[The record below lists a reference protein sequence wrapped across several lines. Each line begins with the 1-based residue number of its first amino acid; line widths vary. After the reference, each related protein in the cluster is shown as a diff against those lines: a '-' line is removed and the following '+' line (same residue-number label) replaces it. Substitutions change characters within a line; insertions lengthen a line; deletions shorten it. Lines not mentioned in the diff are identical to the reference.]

1 MVSFLPLAGCCGD
14 LRVNYLQAQCN
25 SVSDSTVLSVIWI
38 IFSGLF
44 RLAEFSVYID
54 DSAETV
60 ALAITSIRC
69 RDIAQACYYFIM
81 PADCWSLFMR
91 EMYALWGIA
100 AYFYRVVW
108 FWPSG
113 NFGAQTKFVD
123 FSTRDVSFR
132 LARNVLYTGYR

>member
-1 MVSFLPLAGCCGD
+1 MLRCTYALITLQVVSFCVRFDSFVG
-14 LRVNYLQAQCN
+14 YL
-25 SVSDSTVLSVIWI
+25 D

-44 RLAEFSVYID
+44 RFSRIYSNYIG

-81 PADCWSLFMR
+81 PADCWSLIMG
-91 EMYALWGIA
+91 EMYALWRIA
-100 AYFYRVVW
+100 AYFYRVIW
-108 FWPSG
+108 FWPTGS
-113 NFGAQTKFVD
+113 FGAQAKLVD

-132 LARNVLYTGYR
+132 LARNVLDTGYRCYWLR

>member
-60 ALAITSIRC
+60 ALAIRSIRC
-69 RDIAQACYYFIM
+69 NGIVAISRRHAIVMRAESSSLIM
-81 PADCWSLFMR
+81 R
-91 EMYALWGIA
+91 
-100 AYFYRVVW
+100 
-108 FWPSG
+108 
-113 NFGAQTKFVD
+113 
-123 FSTRDVSFR
+123 
-132 LARNVLYTGYR
+132 

>member
-1 MVSFLPLAGCCGD
+1 MLRCTYALITLQVVSFCVRFDSFVG
-14 LRVNYLQAQCN
+14 YL
-25 SVSDSTVLSVIWI
+25 D

-44 RLAEFSVYID
+44 RFSRIYSNYIG

-81 PADCWSLFMR
+81 PADCWSLIMG
-91 EMYALWGIA
+91 EMYALWRIA
-100 AYFYRVVW
+100 AYFYRVIW
-108 FWPSG
+108 FWPTGS
-113 NFGAQTKFVD
+113 FGAQAKLVD

-132 LARNVLYTGYR
+132 LARNVLDTGYHCYWLR